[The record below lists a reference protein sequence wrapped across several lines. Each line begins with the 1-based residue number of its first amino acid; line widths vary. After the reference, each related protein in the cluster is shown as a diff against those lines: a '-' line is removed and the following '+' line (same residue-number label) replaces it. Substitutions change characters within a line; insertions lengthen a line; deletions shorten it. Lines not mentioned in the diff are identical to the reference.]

1 VIISVISSV
10 GLLLVLLMMFGKNI
24 SDVQMRESV
33 EEAMMEMRR
42 TAAGEEGEGQITFNK
57 FWIAKDDNDWL

>member
-1 VIISVISSV
+1 
-10 GLLLVLLMMFGKNI
+10 
-24 SDVQMRESV
+24 MRESV

-42 TAAGEEGEGQITFNK
+42 TAAGEVGDGEITFNT

>member
-1 VIISVISSV
+1 MIISVISSV
-10 GLLLVLLMMFGKNI
+10 GLLLILLMIFRKHI

-42 TAAGEEGEGQITFNK
+42 TAAGEVGDGEITFNT